1 MQTANQRVM
10 DERRV
15 AERRS
20 GPSESGEP
28 GRPGP
33 SGPGSIEVKQRLAV
47 AAGAALLAA
56 GLILVMFVLPA
67 EFAVD
72 PLGTGAR
79 LGLLPLGEVGQQV
92 AALEANAASGAAAG
106 QGAILVGQEKPFQQE
121 SVDFKLAPR
130 EGMEYKYRLDKGEAL
145 LYSWSA
151 TAPVDYELHAEPDG
165 APAGYAQSYEKKPAS
180 NGASGT
186 LTAPFPGI
194 HGWYWE
200 NKTNQEV
207 TVTLKTAGY
216 YNISHEF
223 RSGQPTKNKMFQ

>member
-1 MQTANQRVM
+1 MMETAAQHVIESAPGALATEVRQR
-10 DERRV
+10 
-15 AERRS
+15 
-20 GPSESGEP
+20 
-28 GRPGP
+28 
-33 SGPGSIEVKQRLAV
+33 IAV
-47 AAGAALLAA
+47 ALGAAILVA
-56 GLILVMFVLPA
+56 GLILVMFILPA

-92 AALEANAASGAAAG
+92 AALEANAAASGGAAR

-165 APAGYAQSYEKKPAS
+165 APAGYAQSYEKKSAS